1 MLRKVDKW
9 SGIHIR
15 NPINAQFNHFYNHPL
30 PMPTKFPHLRVR
42 ELSCAQT
49 DGQSQTHRH
58 TWVNTRRSGCAVQ
71 QNQLRRTKL
80 PGLRADMLK
89 IALPSKLKLAA
100 STLDHFCSR
109 LKTVLFI
116 RSYYACMSAAVHN
129 CVISPAWYINAVT
142 LTLTIPA
149 QLAGVQVMKCT
160 QNLSLYSSYSPEL
173 CRCPTF
179 NIQNCMPLTVILL
192 LSSVKVLIGEIWRVA
207 SSDSLTP
214 KQSKRCLRIIFLQL
228 SYSEALDKSGLNR
241 LDTRREEITKQIFR
255 QIKSPTHPLHYLI
268 PTPKFSVLRWY

>member
-1 MLRKVDKW
+1 MSHYTVP
-9 SGIHIR
+9 GIHFPGQRKTMLYLLFAVGLCAFVIAR
-15 NPINAQFNHFYNHPL
+15 HHSNADARYWYSNYVTVGLSVRHVPVFIL
-30 PMPTKFPHLRVR
+30 PKRLNGFPV
-42 ELSCAQT
+42 
-49 DGQSQTHRH
+49 
-58 TWVNTRRSGCAVQ
+58 SGLTCW
-71 QNQLRRTKL
+71 N
-80 PGLRADMLK
+80 
-89 IALPSKLKLAA
+89 ALPSELKLAA

-142 LTLTIPA
+142 LTLTLTIPA

-160 QNLSLYSSYSPEL
+160 QNLSLYSSYSPDL
-173 CRCPTF
+173 CCCPTF

-255 QIKSPTHPLHYLI
+255 QSPTHPLYYLI
-268 PTPKFSVLRWY
+268 SPPKVSSS